1 MSPFPVRRVSYGR
14 SILPLVLGCLLVAA
28 PTSAQQT
35 ATVDLPGLDQPVEI
49 LKDHWGIAHIYAE
62 TEHDLFFAQGWSA
75 ARDRLFQLEIWR
87 RQANGTVAEILGPR
101 ELERDIG
108 TRLFKFRGDLEQEL
122 NHYHPRGAEIIR
134 AFVEGINAYV
144 DMALADESL
153 LSVEFQMLDI
163 LPQRWTPEV
172 VISRHQGLLMNVT
185 AELDWGRAVAA
196 AGPEAVR
203 EVANFHPKDPNLELD
218 PSITSQML
226 SKDILGLYNA
236 FRGPIRFR
244 PEDVIARY
252 RASEDD
258 TDDALEELQNDIA
271 DPLPQDLS
279 KEEGSNNWVVSGE
292 KTFSGYPIMAND
304 PHRVQ
309 AAPSLRYWAHL
320 VGPGWNVI
328 GGGEPVLPGISIGH
342 NEYGA
347 WGLTVFITDN
357 EDLYVYDT
365 HPSDPDRY
373 RYQDRWEAMTV
384 IEETIPVEGQSP
396 QTAELKY
403 TRHGPVVFEDRE
415 NGKAWAVRAGWMEP
429 GGAPYLAS
437 LRMDQAK
444 TWEEFRGASEWS
456 NIPGENMIWADR
468 EGNIGWQAVGIAPIR
483 RNFSG
488 LIPVP
493 GDGRFEWDGYLPIR
507 AKPHVVNPPEGY
519 FATANESNTPP
530 DYEHWDAIGFEWSD
544 PYRSDRAA
552 EVLASGRKFT
562 MVDMMELQTDELSI
576 PARTLTPMLE
586 ELRADEA
593 RVERARQ
600 MLLEWDHVVEK
611 ESVAAGIYI
620 AWERRISANMA
631 DLMIPEA
638 IRTHVGRASMSRTI
652 EWLTYPDGR
661 FGEDPIAGRDAFLLR
676 SLHEAVTGLS
686 RRLGSDMNGWQY
698 GQLDYK
704 HILLRHPLS
713 NAVKDETRDLLEVG
727 PLPRGGYSYTLN
739 QTGGGDN
746 QTSGAS
752 FRSIVDTGDWDN
764 TVGMNNPGQGGY
776 PGHPH
781 YEDLFELWAQDRF
794 HPVFY
799 SRDKIESVTG
809 ERLELRPAGGG
820 L

>member
-1 MSPFPVRRVSYGR
+1 MYQLPAHRLPLGR
-14 SILPLVLGCLLVAA
+14 SILFALLCALAATVAPVAA
-28 PTSAQQT
+28 QETE
-35 ATVDLPGLDQPVEI
+35 TVDLPGLERPVEI

-87 RQANGTVAEILGPR
+87 RQATGTVSEILGPR

-108 TRLFKFRGDLEQEL
+108 TRLFRYRGDLEQEL

-134 AFVEGINAYV
+134 AFVDGINAYV
-144 DMALADESL
+144 DMALADRSL
-153 LSVEFQMLDI
+153 LSVEFEMLDI
-163 LPQRWTPEV
+163 LPQHWTPEV

-185 AELDWGRAVAA
+185 DELDWGRAVAA

-203 EVANFHPKDPNLELD
+203 EVASFHPKEPNLELD
-218 PSITSQML
+218 PSITSEML
-226 SKDILGLYNA
+226 DKDILGLYDA
-236 FRGPIRFR
+236 FRGSIRFR
-244 PEDVIARY
+244 PEDVVARY
-252 RASEDD
+252 RASEED
-258 TDDALEELQNDIA
+258 TEDALEELQNDIA
-271 DPLPQDLS
+271 DPLPEDLS
-279 KEEGSNNWVVSGE
+279 REEGSNNWVVSGE
-292 KTFSGYPIMAND
+292 KTSSGYPIMAND

-357 EDLYVYDT
+357 EDLYVYDV
-365 HPSDPDRY
+365 HPDDPNRY
-373 RYQDRWEAMTV
+373 RYRDRWETMTV

-396 QTAELKY
+396 ETVELKY
-403 TRHGPVVFEDRE
+403 TRHGPVVFEDTE

-444 TWEEFRGASEWS
+444 TWEEFRRASEWS
-456 NIPGENMIWADR
+456 NTPGENMVWADR

-507 AKPHVVNPPEGY
+507 AKPHALNPAEG
-519 FATANESNTPP
+519 FIATANESNTPP
-530 DYEHWDAIGFEWSD
+530 DYEHWDAIAFEWSD

-552 EVLASGRKFT
+552 EVLSSGRRFT

-586 ELRADEA
+586 ELRAADP
-593 RVERARQ
+593 RVERARR
-600 MLLEWDHVVEK
+600 MLLNWDHVVEK

-620 AWERRISANMA
+620 AWERRISRNIAE
-631 DLMIPEA
+631 LMIPQALRE
-638 IRTHVGRASMSRTI
+638 HVGRVSMTKTI

-661 FGEDPIAGRDAFLLR
+661 FGDEPVADRDAFLLR
-676 SLHEAVTGLS
+676 ALEEAVDGLTE
-686 RRLGSDMNGWQY
+686 RLGSDMDGWHY

-713 NAVKDETRDLLEVG
+713 NAVNDQTRDMLEVG

-746 QTSGAS
+746 QSSGAS
-752 FRSIVDTGDWDN
+752 FRIIVDTGDWDN
-764 TVGMNNPGQGGY
+764 TVGMNNPGQGGH

-799 SRDKIESVTG
+799 TREKVESVTG
-809 ERLELRPAGGG
+809 ERLELRPSGR
-820 L
+820 